1 MQLQTQLQEIN
12 AQIEQKRQEEL
23 VSFYKEQIPLL
34 TLRKEYEEL
43 QTTIQE
49 LQTRRTYA
57 QTQLAQLLYKDK
69 TNEDGTSKSSE

>member
-1 MQLQTQLQEIN
+1 MTENQ
-12 AQIEQKRQEEL
+12 QISPEEMKKRQKEL
-23 VSFYKEQIPLL
+23 ASFYNEQIPLL